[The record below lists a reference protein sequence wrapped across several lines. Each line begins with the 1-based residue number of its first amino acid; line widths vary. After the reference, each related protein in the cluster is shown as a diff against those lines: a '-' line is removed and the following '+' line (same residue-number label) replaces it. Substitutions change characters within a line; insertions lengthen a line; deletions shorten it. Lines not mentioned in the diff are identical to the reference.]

1 MRAFF
6 LLSLCISI
14 LFPPVTFVASMRDF
28 AHNQWEMRQRR
39 LDGKTRVSGT
49 SAHLGLTVAQ
59 VAGLDE
65 LARAAYKDAV
75 YDGYRLGAG
84 YELLWFGSLGLDALL
99 FIVSLIGL
107 LACRAS
113 SRLTIGSSQPLT
125 GS

>member
-6 LLSLCISI
+6 IFSLCISV

-39 LDGKTRVSGT
+39 LDGTTPVTGT

-65 LARAAYKDAV
+65 LVRAAYKDAV
-75 YDGYRLGAG
+75 YDGHRLGAG
-84 YELLWFGSLGLDALL
+84 YQLLWLGSLGLDALL
-99 FIVSLIGL
+99 FIASLIGL
-107 LACRAS
+107 RACRAS
-113 SRLTIGSSQPLT
+113 SRLTAAPANR
-125 GS
+125 